1 MLKKKV
7 GASTGDTFGEEQA
20 PSFWQ
25 ESIWHVYQTSIW
37 GFQEKWQRGAASF
50 CRLLAEACEAGL
62 PDGQESRA
70 PACLLLQSNAQ
81 AGWVSSLLQEGVR
94 WAFHLRGSPFGAGCA
109 GRHLRW
115 GSREELSGSAE
126 VINPAK
132 EVDVGQKVWDLL
144 GFLMTRK
151 HCFIEIPVS
160 WVEGLRQ
167 TVALSPL
174 ITGLWWR
181 P

>member
-1 MLKKKV
+1 M

-20 PSFWQ
+20 PRFWQ
-25 ESIWHVYQTSIW
+25 ESIWHVYQTSTW
-37 GFQEKWQRGAASF
+37 GFQEKWQRWAASF
-50 CRLLAEACEAGL
+50 CRLLAEACEVGL
-62 PDGQESRA
+62 LDGQESRA
-70 PACLLLQSNAQ
+70 LACLLLQSNAQ

-94 WAFHLRGSPFGAGCA
+94 WVSHLRGSPFGAWRA
-109 GRHLRW
+109 GRHPRW
-115 GSREELSGSAE
+115 GVSGRAE
-126 VINPAK
+126 CERRGDQPSK
-132 EVDVGQKVWDLL
+132 GSVDVGQKVWDLSR
-144 GFLMTRK
+144 FLMTRK
-151 HCFIEIPVS
+151 HCFIETPVS